1 MICLFLTLL
10 LPPGATESCS
20 SYSSTSPIH
29 AVAFAF
35 GNNTNRFVPWQLWQN
50 SRTELLMTT
59 VLFSEAPAL
68 WRGIPPLHFALRF
81 LLFPSL
87 TFVSLFLFSFCIK
100 RPAAHPLRGQK
111 SSKQPDIVKLD
122 VFVNLGF
129 VNSSNLSVLL
139 WVTLTTSQLEAVI
152 SSLDRD
158 FQSNCP
164 GNPQQP
170 CSMSV
175 IASAGTPSR
184 IRVSRASSQ
193 GPALSPPHNC
203 GCAILRRLNTQ
214 QKYRMGR
221 HFERKNTAAIV

>member
-1 MICLFLTLL
+1 
-10 LPPGATESCS
+10 
-20 SYSSTSPIH
+20 
-29 AVAFAF
+29 
-35 GNNTNRFVPWQLWQN
+35 
-50 SRTELLMTT
+50 MTT
-59 VLFSEAPAL
+59 VLFSEAPTL

-87 TFVSLFLFSFCIK
+87 RFVSLFLLFKAPCDSS
-100 RPAAHPLRGQK
+100 PPRGQK
-111 SSKQPDIVKLD
+111 SSKQPDVVKLD

-129 VNSSNLSVLL
+129 VNSSNLSVVL
-139 WVTLTTSQLEAVI
+139 WVTLTTSQLQAVI
-152 SSLDRD
+152 SSLDRV

-175 IASAGTPSR
+175 FASAGTPSG

-203 GCAILRRLNTQ
+203 GCAILSRLNTQ
-214 QKYRMGR
+214 QKDRMGR
-221 HFERKNTAAIV
+221 HFERKNAAAIV